1 MIKLVKSLPSQ
12 GQTLALLRMLMAL
25 LQTNSFKANNQILTK
40 ADTVQNFGLFG
51 SANEKASH
59 ISSDPPTSC
68 TNPLQYSDFHTLAL
82 SQLTSKKTKFK

>member
-1 MIKLVKSLPSQ
+1 MIKLVKILPSQ

-51 SANEKASH
+51 SANE
-59 ISSDPPTSC
+59 
-68 TNPLQYSDFHTLAL
+68 
-82 SQLTSKKTKFK
+82 